1 MEAQPEELLRR
12 NTGLHAKRSRMLQQ
26 LLYYHGE
33 VMKLTWTDDNTRLF
47 DKVLLRY
54 QEAPP
59 PVDVRDGALPQG
71 RVVELLGRN
80 NCELWAMNQ
89 SMSRDLRFLETTFED
104 LMIQKTCD
112 AETMTVE
119 DEADKQQK
127 NLQMLEADVMALK
140 LEIDNLKEEK
150 MKTEGKQQCVGEET
164 RIVQMMMQALR
175 EDTDRMG
182 DEITDQLKMDSK
194 NPTLMQ
200 ALREQAE
207 KLQRQKAQLEKSLQK
222 LEAST
227 RPQFCRSVTLRKFF
241 TSR

>member
-1 MEAQPEELLRR
+1 MEAQPEELRR
-12 NTGLHAKRSRMLQQ
+12 NTSLRAKRTRMLRR

-33 VMKLTWTDDNTRLF
+33 VMKLTWRDHNTRLF

-59 PVDVRDGALPQG
+59 PVDVHGGALPQA
-71 RVVELLGRN
+71 RIAELLGRN
-80 NCELWAMNQ
+80 NSELWAANQ
-89 SMSRDLRFLETTFED
+89 SMSRDLRLLETTFED
-104 LMIQKTCD
+104 LMMQKTCD
-112 AETMTVE
+112 AETMTEE
-119 DEADKQQK
+119 DEADEQQK
-127 NLQMLEADVMALK
+127 NLRVLEADVMALK
-140 LEIDNLKEEK
+140 LEICNLKEEK
-150 MKTEGKQQCVGEET
+150 TKTEEKQQCVGEES

-175 EDTDRMG
+175 EDSDRMG
-182 DEITDQLKMDSK
+182 DELTDQLKMDFE

-222 LEAST
+222 LDASPT
-227 RPQFCRSVTLRKFF
+227 PQFCRSVTWRKFF